1 MTLQEILSQLG
12 AGGIGVLVL
21 IFLTLVE
28 VTPIKINPWSVL
40 LKWIGRKTNA
50 ELYSKVDALSAE
62 METFKKDFENKNAND
77 LRWSILGFAS
87 SCRKGDRHS
96 REEWKHVVDQM
107 AFYEEYVK
115 KKNITNGVIKEDTK
129 YLRNLYHKINSEN
142 DFD

>member
-50 ELYSKVDALSAE
+50 ELYSKVDALSTD
-62 METFKKDFENKNAND
+62 MEIFKKDFENKNAND

-96 REEWKHVVDQM
+96 REEWKHVVEQM
-107 AFYEEYVK
+107 AFYEDYVEEK
-115 KKNITNGVIKEDTK
+115 KITNGVIKEDTK
-129 YLRNLYHKINSEN
+129 YLRNLYHKISAEN
-142 DFD
+142 DFE

>member
-12 AGGIGVLVL
+12 VGGIGVLVL

-50 ELYSKVDALSAE
+50 ELYSKVDALSSD

-87 SCRKGDRHS
+87 SCRKGERHS
-96 REEWKHVVDQM
+96 REEWKHVVEQM
-107 AFYEEYVK
+107 AFYEDYVEEK
-115 KKNITNGVIKEDTK
+115 KITNGVIKEDTK
-129 YLRNLYHKINSEN
+129 YLRNLYHRISAEN
-142 DFD
+142 DFE